1 MHNTRALSYAV
12 LRITIGCV
20 FLFFGIGKFVTGVAA
35 TAQGFQHAFAKTW
48 LPGFSVYAFAVC
60 LPFLEVTLGALLILG
75 LFTAYVAIGTALLI
89 TMLTIGVVVEGN
101 PQSVILN
108 LTCGILVYLLQW
120 RIEDNQFSLD
130 RLRHGQ
136 RR

>member
-1 MHNTRALSYAV
+1 MQNTRALSYAV

-20 FLFFGIGKFVTGVAA
+20 FLFFGIGKFVTGVAV

-48 LPGFSVYAFAVC
+48 LPEFSVHAFAVC

-75 LFTAYVAIGTALLI
+75 LFTACVAVFTALLI
-89 TMLTIGVVVEGN
+89 AMLTIGVVVEGN

-108 LTCGILVYLLQW
+108 LTCGVILYLLQL

-130 RLRHGQ
+130 RLR
-136 RR
+136 RRHR